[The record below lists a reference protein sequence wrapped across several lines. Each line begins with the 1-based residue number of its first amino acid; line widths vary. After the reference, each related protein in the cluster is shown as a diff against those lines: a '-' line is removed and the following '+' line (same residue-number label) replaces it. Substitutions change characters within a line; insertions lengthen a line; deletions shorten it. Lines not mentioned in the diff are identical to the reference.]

1 MKRKVLPA
9 FWQGDIIRVW
19 DLAEVTLLLNYM
31 NKSLCFK
38 LDFRKMCWVI
48 LFDEEY
54 KKDTKYARYE
64 NTHELLKLYFVK
76 VIPQQLA

>member
-1 MKRKVLPA
+1 
-9 FWQGDIIRVW
+9 
-19 DLAEVTLLLNYM
+19 M